1 MIARISGHGVSNH
14 SFVGF
19 QKIPGLWAYIISYKI
34 LRNSLSI
41 RTYVTTQKYIDTC
54 LFLTIALFNYNTI
67 SRKIDILTDSTQ
79 NIISRCNLFF

>member
-19 QKIPGLWAYIISYKI
+19 QKISKDSKRLWAYIISYKM

-41 RTYVTTQKYIDTC
+41 RTFVTTQKYIDTC
-54 LFLTIALFNYNTI
+54 LFLAMRYLITTL
-67 SRKIDILTDSTQ
+67 
-79 NIISRCNLFF
+79 